1 MNSAKASQIIGTI
14 GAIQTLIENFPM
26 SVLENYGG
34 KKYTNI
40 IDFILDLLKQIG
52 IDDRVIVNKIIEW
65 VFNVP
70 NAAELYNKVDS
81 INQYV
86 YREIKDPDETQ
97 IELCEET
104 RVSELPEAT
113 YDSPDYVSVNGLKFY
128 YKDTSFFEKTSDFL
142 NKLEDSCKSLFIN
155 ILTAIVSCSAIPFI
169 NDVYMDSLSTAY
181 THNFPDVPDKDFS
194 GEMIIPLSMLDPY
207 GLLNYCPTNEV
218 GKHFY
223 DVDETLTVNSL
234 YKTFD
239 LNAFIWYVM
248 NRGDSDTQIEKNKML
263 WDSRVYAVNNGFG
276 DWRATP
282 QDWNGWLNSK
292 VSGDT
297 FIYPPNISTEQSIT
311 EFYNRDLMLQYALH
325 PIVQLERYNDTLDSN
340 ARKIKVSISA
350 QSFFRNHGSNGWNK
364 TIYDFNK
371 DYLEN
376 IRIFSPK
383 IILTNMIE
391 TLLHGDTSWL
401 LDIDDGFNG
410 TVIENRVNQIIKGVL
425 EEDDS
430 IISDC
435 FFTFSNEEYNEM
447 LKETDMRRYSAKY
460 LGSETANSVKIDDMK
475 YLKQIDT
482 INSMATINEK
492 IEAITKTVYDIAV
505 IPSEDESVK
514 DSDGANNV
522 LNSKWLNDIVMAIVK
537 PLIRA
542 ILTPQIML
550 LFLINLNIMGLINF
564 ESLDAENLTKV
575 MNMFYKKI
583 LGILKGLIKQI
594 VDFLVLELFKWFLKE
609 IGPILMKWSVEL
621 SLEAINDWIRLL
633 IEALACIPIFD
644 FSAEKVLTELD
655 DVNYADIIP
664 QQNKPES
671 SNTC

>member
-1 MNSAKASQIIGTI
+1 MNSAKASKIIGTI

-86 YREIKDPDETQ
+86 YREIKDPDEIQ

-169 NDVYMDSLSTAY
+169 NDEFMDRL
-181 THNFPDVPDKDFS
+181 NVPSDIPRAAS
-194 GEMIIPLSMLDPY
+194 GKLIIPLSLLDPY

-223 DVDETLTVNSL
+223 DVDETLTVNTL

-276 DWRATP
+276 DWRDTP
-282 QDWNGWLNSK
+282 QEWNYWLNSK
-292 VSGDT
+292 TDDGD
-297 FIYPPNISTEQSIT
+297 FIYASGSTSGSIR
-311 EFYNRDLMLQYALH
+311 EFYNKDLMLQYALH
-325 PIVQLERYNDTLDSN
+325 PIVQLERENETLDSN
-340 ARKIKVSISA
+340 GRKISVSISA
-350 QSFFRNHGSNGWNK
+350 QSFFRNKGSNDWNK
-364 TIYDFNK
+364 TIYEFNK

-447 LKETDMRRYSAKY
+447 LQETDMRRYGAKY

-550 LFLINLNIMGLINF
+550 LFLINFRVMGLIDF
-564 ESLDAENLTKV
+564 ESLDSENLTKV

-583 LGILKGLIKQI
+583 LGILKGLIRQI

-633 IEALACIPIFD
+633 TEALACIPIFD